1 MSLYALEV
9 PTLGRTTLDTDALG
23 DALECARRQL
33 AGSVG
38 FPGALAVLFLNG
50 EPLLELEAEQG
61 LGDSLRW
68 TIRLV
73 TDVSAFRCW
82 CGAELDEEALDEM
95 IAELPST
102 CGGTGTLRC
111 ECGGDLCVCHNHG
124 EVDCDGCRDCEP
136 RDPCRYCGEIAC
148 SCDDDWR
155 AFEAELERKGELA

>member
-9 PTLGRTTLDTDALG
+9 PTLGRTALDTDAL

-38 FPGALAVLFLNG
+38 FPGALAVLFRNG

-73 TDVSAFRCW
+73 T
-82 CGAELDEEALDEM
+82 
-95 IAELPST
+95 I
-102 CGGTGTLRC
+102 
-111 ECGGDLCVCHNHG
+111 
-124 EVDCDGCRDCEP
+124 
-136 RDPCRYCGEIAC
+136 
-148 SCDDDWR
+148 
-155 AFEAELERKGELA
+155 